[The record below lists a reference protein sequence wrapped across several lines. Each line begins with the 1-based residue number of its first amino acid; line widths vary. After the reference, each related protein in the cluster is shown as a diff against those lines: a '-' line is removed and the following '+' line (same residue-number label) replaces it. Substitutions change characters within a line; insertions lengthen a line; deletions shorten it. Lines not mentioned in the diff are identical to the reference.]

1 MDPLDVKM
9 RVFGYSAPRVLRDL
23 PTPEWVEKGS
33 EIGTSRYFEVLLSLL
48 KRFISLLR
56 ARAKV
61 YSRYLPHLPRAK
73 STPRGSIWTPPDP
86 SQTGVAMD
94 LGSGGGSKGSWEV
107 RWGLLFRARARTEVR
122 GSCPSNRPD
131 SGNRSA
137 SSPPGLTS
145 SSGGAYLERPEGAT
159 N

>member
-61 YSRYLPHLPRAK
+61 YSTTR
-73 STPRGSIWTPPDP
+73 SDP
-86 SQTGVAMD
+86 NPQ
-94 LGSGGGSKGSWEV
+94 
-107 RWGLLFRARARTEVR
+107 
-122 GSCPSNRPD
+122 
-131 SGNRSA
+131 
-137 SSPPGLTS
+137 
-145 SSGGAYLERPEGAT
+145 GAT
-159 N
+159 LFGADLDPGATPLLGTE